1 MAHDERF
8 AGDTRY
14 LAEFTDGVDV
24 VCPSCSGLAL
34 VVGDRGYWTPL
45 RARVTCT
52 TCGYSLGPPARWLG
66 PAVGQVS
73 KRCGMCGTRCERT
86 VRGTVNDRTIHM
98 VCGTCGFEFDEDP
111 TWMPTPTGPHDPHVG
126 LPLHFQRSVGGGGDP
141 LGVQPG
147 APRLSPRLR
156 GREAPD
162 ARSEPKQLARQQVA
176 RVDEVGKAP

>member
-126 LPLHFQRSVGGGGDP
+126 LPLHFQRSVGGG
-141 LGVQPG
+141 
-147 APRLSPRLR
+147 RSS
-156 GREAPD
+156 GRTTGSTSSFSETSW
-162 ARSEPKQLARQQVA
+162 ARSTGCAKRTETARSPA
-176 RVDEVGKAP
+176 GCPRG